1 MRDVGQVE
9 AAGTQ
14 NWLGFESEDS
24 DVQPGR
30 SLEYED
36 GFMAVRTANGVY
48 FEGHLIKVKVS
59 DRAGNSFE
67 TPEVRVYVRH
77 KPEDSP

>member
-1 MRDVGQVE
+1 
-9 AAGTQ
+9 
-14 NWLGFESEDS
+14 
-24 DVQPGR
+24 
-30 SLEYED
+30 
-36 GFMAVRTANGVY
+36 MAVRTANGVY
-48 FEGHLIKVKVS
+48 FEGHLIKVKVF